1 MINVALVL
9 ETLLAFVIVITLHE
23 SAHAAM
29 AALLGDGMAVGEG
42 RLSVNPARQVAPL
55 GLLVAGVLAF
65 APTYTGIGWGKPV
78 RYDST
83 RLRVGPNVGTILVAL
98 AGPLLNLLVGL
109 AIALGL
115 RYVPG
120 YVRLNEFTNSATG
133 RCGLL
138 NYVNSGGQAL
148 EHCLAAAQ
156 PAWELR
162 LEQFAIVLALT
173 SLVVALVNVL
183 PLYPFDGYK
192 VLFALLPDAQAVA
205 YRRWEP
211 YMEAIVLAIFFVLP
225 FLLNL
230 LGIGFSPAVA
240 LRDLA
245 NLIFGSLSGGPDF
258 LFAQLL

>member
-29 AALLGDGMAVGEG
+29 AALLGDSMAVGDG
-42 RLSVNPARQVAPL
+42 RLSVNPARHIAPL
-55 GLLVAGVLAF
+55 GLLVAGVLSF

-83 RLRVGPNVGTILVAL
+83 RLRVGPNVGTVLVAL
-98 AGPLLNLLVGL
+98 AGPVLNLLVGL

-115 RYVPG
+115 RYIPG
-120 YVRLNEFTNSATG
+120 YTHLARATDLG
-133 RCGLL
+133 TGSCSLL
-138 NYVNSGGQAL
+138 SYSGQKL
-148 EHCLAAAQ
+148 ESCLALVQ
-156 PAWELR
+156 PAYALR

-173 SLVVALVNVL
+173 SFVIALVNVL

-192 VLFALLPDAQAVA
+192 VLFALLPSPQAVA

-225 FLLNL
+225 FLLGL

-240 LRDLA
+240 LRELA
-245 NLIFGSLSGGPDF
+245 NALFGSLSNGPGF
-258 LFAQLL
+258 LFANVL

>member
-1 MINVALVL
+1 MIINVVLVL

-29 AALLGDGMAVGEG
+29 AALLGDGMAVSDG

-83 RLRVGPNVGTILVAL
+83 RLRVGPNVGTVLVAL

-115 RYVPG
+115 RSIPG
-120 YVRLNEFTNSATG
+120 YTQLTNATNPATG
-133 RCGLL
+133 HCSPLS
-138 NYVNSGGQAL
+138 YYGQAL
-148 EHCLAAAQ
+148 ERCLAAVQ
-156 PAWELR
+156 PAWALR

-173 SLVVALVNVL
+173 SLVIALVNVL

-192 VLFALLPDAQAVA
+192 VVFALLPSPQAVA

-225 FLLNL
+225 FLLGL
-230 LGIGFSPAVA
+230 LGIVFNPAVA
-240 LRDLA
+240 LRGLA
-245 NLIFGSLSGGPDF
+245 DTLFMSLSNGQGF
-258 LFAQLL
+258 LFALAL

>member
-29 AALLGDGMAVGEG
+29 AALLGDGMAVGDG

-83 RLRVGPNVGTILVAL
+83 RLRVGPNVGTVLVAL
-98 AGPLLNLLVGL
+98 AGPLLNLLMGL

-120 YVRLNEFTNSATG
+120 YTRLIATTDLVSG
-133 RCGLL
+133 RCSLTF
-138 NYVNSGGQAL
+138 GGQAL
-148 EHCLAAAQ
+148 EHCLAVVQ

-211 YMEAIVLAIFFVLP
+211 YMEAVVLAIFFVLP
-225 FLLNL
+225 FLLGL
-230 LGIGFSPAVA
+230 LGIGFNPAVA
-240 LRDLA
+240 LRALA
-245 NLIFGSLSGGPDF
+245 DVIFGRLSGGPGF
-258 LFAQLL
+258 NFAQAL